1 CAPDIHSLL
10 RRLAPILTAGTA
22 LYIVVT
28 FDNSDDGQL
37 GKGTFFVCLGLML
50 LVMVRQ
56 VFTLWENRH
65 LTVQLSEQ
73 LVHNQGL
80 TEQLTG
86 MNGELEDRVS
96 QRTCQLNALLELNKA
111 ISSTLQESVV
121 IAGALVHTRQALQA
135 EAVLLWLLSSEEAT

>member
-1 CAPDIHSLL
+1 SAPA
-10 RRLAPILTAGTA
+10 LAPPGTLKLLAPYLAAGTA
-22 LYIVVT
+22 LFIVVS
-28 FDNSDDGQL
+28 FEYSNGERL
-37 GKGTFFVCLGLML
+37 GRGTFFVCLGLVV

-65 LTVQLSEQ
+65 LTVELRAQLTQ
-73 LVHNQGL
+73 NQGL

-86 MNGELEDRVS
+86 LNEELEDRVA
-96 QRTCQLNALLELNKA
+96 QRTRQLDALLKLNKA

-135 EAVLLWLLSSEEAT
+135 E